1 MAWAATADQAR
12 PEAIRTEAKSLF
24 IRSLQT
30 TLGLSPSAI
39 QFRRTDGPAILVKS
53 SRHSNS
59 SNEADADVYFGSK
72 ADMRSRVTSVWVISG
87 HDAFN
92 VRSALHPKSQKFG
105 LTRALLFPRKFYRK
119 KWPAPTAA
127 FALAIAITFV
137 RELQTATLRIF
148 LKATSQPPSTVGTA
162 FGPAGAGGPDRICPL
177 AAREWQFLIVRVV
190 APGRR
195 LSFGGRDWRSS
206 YQNAD
211 KQEP

>member
-12 PEAIRTEAKSLF
+12 PEAIKTEAKSLF

-92 VRSALHPKSQKFG
+92 VRSALHPKSQKNLG
-105 LTRALLFPRKFYRK
+105 SHARYYSQGNSTEKNGPPLLRHSR
-119 KWPAPTAA
+119 
-127 FALAIAITFV
+127 
-137 RELQTATLRIF
+137 
-148 LKATSQPPSTVGTA
+148 
-162 FGPAGAGGPDRICPL
+162 
-177 AAREWQFLIVRVV
+177 WQ
-190 APGRR
+190 
-195 LSFGGRDWRSS
+195 
-206 YQNAD
+206 
-211 KQEP
+211 